1 MDPQGAIQKFLE
13 GGDRPDISGIINRK
27 SKPKG
32 KKTAAAAGDKS
43 PKKKS
48 PPQAPTSQSFN
59 DDEEEDASAA
69 TAAAAANVPKISPQ
83 GSKESPKDE
92 IYLVMLG
99 ELYDGLEGVLP
110 DDSRADVVEYLKQR
124 IESIADPTKKAST
137 VRKIAE
143 KLGDDDYWVQY
154 AAKLE

>member
-1 MDPQGAIQKFLE
+1 LKDLDPQGAIQKFLE
-13 GGDRPDISGIINRK
+13 GGDRPDISNIINRK

-32 KKTAAAAGDKS
+32 KKAAAAGDKS

-48 PPQAPTSQSFN
+48 APQAPTSQSFN
-59 DDEEEDASAA
+59 DDDDKDI
-69 TAAAAANVPKISPQ
+69 AAASENIPKKSPQ
-83 GSKESPKDE
+83 KAKESSSE
-92 IYLVMLG
+92 ETYLVMLG
-99 ELYDGLEGVLP
+99 ELYDGLEGVLS

-124 IESIADPTKKAST
+124 IESIADPAKKATT

-143 KLGDDDYWVQY
+143 KLGDDDYWVEY

>member
-1 MDPQGAIQKFLE
+1 LKDLDPQGAIQKFLE
-13 GGDRPDISGIINRK
+13 GGDRPDISNIINRK

-32 KKTAAAAGDKS
+32 KKAAPAGDKS

-48 PPQAPTSQSFN
+48 APQAPAPQSFN
-59 DDEEEDASAA
+59 DDDDEDI
-69 TAAAAANVPKISPQ
+69 AAASEDIPKKSPQ
-83 GSKESPKDE
+83 KAKESSSE
-92 IYLVMLG
+92 ETYLVMLG
-99 ELYDGLEGVLP
+99 ELYDGLEGVLS

-124 IESIADPTKKAST
+124 IESIADPTKKATT

-143 KLGDDDYWVQY
+143 KLGDDDYWVEY